1 MRARHSAADRAH
13 VGAGVRRPGR
23 ILLTIR
29 HGCPFPPLHP
39 GTWPGRDARN
49 AGRLPVRPLRDY
61 NAAVRREHLIETL
74 RVAPALLEELVR
86 ATPPERIRRRPAD
99 GKWSIHEHVCHLA
112 AVGPLFS
119 DRLTLM
125 LEENNPAIGPYEP
138 PPDEQEGSLLER
150 DMEVEMRRFADGRAR
165 LVHRLERLSEAEWRR
180 TAQHGGY
187 TEYDVH
193 IMFRHVMMHD
203 QLHAYRIEQ
212 LALTR

>member
-1 MRARHSAADRAH
+1 MKGALRPQAGTHSIDDSAQGSVSTA
-13 VGAGVRRPGR
+13 GAGSGGPGSRPP
-23 ILLTIR
+23 
-29 HGCPFPPLHP
+29 GCPHGPL
-39 GTWPGRDARN
+39 G
-49 AGRLPVRPLRDY
+49 DY

-86 ATPPERIRRRPAD
+86 ATPPDRIRRRPAD

-112 AVGPLFS
+112 AVGPLFD

-125 LEENNPAIGPYEP
+125 LAENNPAIVPYDP
-138 PPDEQEGSLLER
+138 PPDEQAGSLLER
-150 DMEVEMRRFADGRAR
+150 DMEAEMRRFAGDRAR
-165 LVHRLERLSEAEWRR
+165 LVQRLERLGEAEWRR
-180 TAQHGGY
+180 TARHGEY

-193 IMFRHVMMHD
+193 IMFRHVMLHD

>member
-1 MRARHSAADRAH
+1 MRTAA
-13 VGAGVRRPGR
+13 
-23 ILLTIR
+23 T
-29 HGCPFPPLHP
+29 GCPHGPS
-39 GTWPGRDARN
+39 G
-49 AGRLPVRPLRDY
+49 DY

-74 RVAPALLEELVR
+74 RAAPALLEELVR
-86 ATPPERIRRRPAD
+86 ATPPERIRLRPAD
-99 GKWSIHEHVCHLA
+99 GKWSVHEHVCHLA

-125 LEENNPAIGPYEP
+125 LAENNPAIVPYEP
-138 PPDEQEGSLLER
+138 PPDEQAGSLLER
-150 DMEVEMRRFADGRAR
+150 DLEAEMRRFAEDRAR

-212 LALTR
+212 LALTRQ